1 MGYVEDIGEDLR
13 VFRCPKLS
21 ARTRSQEA
29 NIRTLEHAYE
39 RAHACEQTCDNKNKH
54 IEMDQT
60 NKHKHESTHIQ
71 GHIKTIT
78 CENKHIRA

>member
-39 RAHACEQTCDNKNKH
+39 RAHACEQACDNKK
-54 IEMDQT
+54 QT
-60 NKHKHESTHIQ
+60 HTKQNKHKHESHPRTHKID
-71 GHIKTIT
+71 HM
-78 CENKHIRA
+78 